1 MNILTDV
8 LPAKVRKYVY
18 AALALAALVLAAWQ
32 ASDGDWLLFAANLL
46 GALGFGTAA
55 SNTPTRPADEQRNI
69 LGKA

>member
-8 LPAKVRKYVY
+8 LPPQVRKYVY
-18 AALALAALVLAAWQ
+18 AALALAAIVLGVYQ

-55 SNTPTRPADEQRNI
+55 SNVRPI